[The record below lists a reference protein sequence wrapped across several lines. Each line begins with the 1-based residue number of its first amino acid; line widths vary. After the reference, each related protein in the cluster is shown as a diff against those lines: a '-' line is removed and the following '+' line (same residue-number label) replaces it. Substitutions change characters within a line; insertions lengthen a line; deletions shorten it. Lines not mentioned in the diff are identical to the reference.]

1 MNQENTETQATID
14 EIFLEDCWNLY
25 FHDPDDTEWTKNSY
39 KVINSVSTVTDW
51 AQIDLSFKDLWIKG
65 MFFLMREHI
74 QPLWED
80 PYNKNGG
87 CFSFK
92 VNKPEA
98 SVYFYKICSQMMGN
112 NLAKG
117 DNIEIHDNICG
128 ISMSPK
134 RNYCIVRI
142 WISSKEFNKATL
154 YNINAPGYT
163 QILFKSHEENNDFTP
178 SSNKN

>member
-1 MNQENTETQATID
+1 MEHTNNENK
-14 EIFLEDCWNLY
+14 EIFLEDCWSLY
-25 FHDPDDTEWTKNSY
+25 FHDPDDSQWTKESY
-39 KVINSVSTVTDW
+39 KVINSFSTVADW
-51 AQIDLSFKDLWIKG
+51 AKLDLLFKDVWIKG

-80 PYNKNGG
+80 PFNKNGG

-98 SVYFYKICSQMMGN
+98 GAYFFKICAQMMSN

-117 DNIEIHDNICG
+117 DSLDIHDNICG

-142 WISSKEFNKATL
+142 WIGSKEFNKAQL
-154 YNINAPGYT
+154 YNTNAPSYT
-163 QILFKSHEENNDFTP
+163 QVLFKNHEENNDFTP
-178 SSNKN
+178 NSKDTTTK

>member
-1 MNQENTETQATID
+1 
-14 EIFLEDCWNLY
+14 
-25 FHDPDDTEWTKNSY
+25 
-39 KVINSVSTVTDW
+39 
-51 AQIDLSFKDLWIKG
+51 

-80 PYNKNGG
+80 PFNKSGG

-98 SVYFYKICSQMMGN
+98 GAYFFKICAQMMSN

-117 DNIEIHDNICG
+117 DSIDIHDNICG

-142 WISSKEFNKATL
+142 WIGSKEFNKAQL
-154 YNINAPGYT
+154 YNTNAPSYT
-163 QILFKSHEENNDFTP
+163 QVLFKNHEENTDFTP
-178 SSNKN
+178 NSTRKDTK